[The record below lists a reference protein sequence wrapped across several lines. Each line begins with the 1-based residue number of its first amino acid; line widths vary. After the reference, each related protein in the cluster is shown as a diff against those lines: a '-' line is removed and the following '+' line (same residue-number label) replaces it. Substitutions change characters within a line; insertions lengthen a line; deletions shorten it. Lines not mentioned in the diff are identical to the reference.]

1 MPKIVILNDNYFN
14 INLAEIRRF
23 SDVSM
28 YGRSRAV
35 IFRGQGAT
43 DVPLLRIIEQKTSRD
58 ERERAG
64 D

>member
-1 MPKIVILNDNYFN
+1 MPKTVILNDNYFN

-28 YGRSRAV
+28 YGRRGAV

-43 DVPLLRIIEQKTSRD
+43 GVPLLRIIEQKTSRD
-58 ERERAG
+58 EREHAR